1 MAKTEVLPLRM
12 TRQRIDL
19 LTAIERLRKEKG
31 YAPTV
36 RELQTAIGSNSLS
49 TTHWHLEK
57 MREVGYVKWE
67 PQVARTLR
75 ITSKGKAALASSSLL

>member
-12 TRQRIDL
+12 TQQRFDL

-31 YAPTV
+31 YSPTV
-36 RELQTAIGSNSLS
+36 REIQAAIGSNSLS
-49 TTHWHLEK
+49 TTHWHLDK

-67 PQVARTLR
+67 PGVARTLR
-75 ITSKGKAALASSSLL
+75 VTSKGKTALAASTLL